1 MNIQQKQISSKEQE
15 VVLMALAESVARPGC
30 KFLEIGSWCGDSTI
44 ILGKIVQKNG
54 GHLFCI
60 DWWKGNIGTDLES
73 IAKKNDIFS
82 LFWKN
87 ILREGL
93 EDTVIPIRGQS
104 DIAAT
109 VLKEQTFD
117 LVFLDGDHR
126 FEGML
131 NDIKEYAPLVRKEN
145 GILCGHDC
153 DGYISDFDMDFLE
166 KGKNLDV
173 YKNVHCGVVLAV
185 GSVFKNYSIDH
196 NIWSIQA
203 SNIDQNWQPTNILFS
218 VPKLIETHKGF
229 NLIKYHNRVYA
240 IHYTLGLVDL
250 PRDEKRILQ
259 EYQKCGKCI
268 IGNSLDGVRQL
279 VERIGYVAPE
289 LIEEN
294 YKEFNIVLYS
304 RDKYYALAQS
314 IGAVDFFQIKEE
326 ELKKYQETKKCFIA
340 NSLEEAKTLVDQLT
354 DFSAIKLIEEGYRG
368 FNIVLYGDKYHAL
381 SQDLGRIDFIT
392 ISEAELLE
400 YRKKGKYII
409 GNSHYEAKRYVDE
422 IVFQYLQNDIE
433 HKNKE
438 IDTLHKDI
446 LSKNTNIELLNK
458 EILER
463 EANLDKL
470 KTDIAEYN
478 KNIAIM
484 QTDISNRDANIN
496 KLNKEL
502 AYIKSKWWFRLF
514 NWKVCASKNKKG

>member
-30 KFLEIGSWCGDSTI
+30 KFLEVGSWCGDSTV
-44 ILGKIVQKNG
+44 ILGKIIQKNG
-54 GHLFCI
+54 GHLFCV
-60 DWWKGNIGTDLES
+60 DWWKGNPGTELES
-73 IAKKNDIFS
+73 IAQENDIFS
-82 LFWKN
+82 FFWKN
-87 ILREGL
+87 IQREGL
-93 EDTVIPIRGQS
+93 ENIVIPIRGQS

-153 DGYISDFDMDFLE
+153 DGYVSDFDMDLLE

-173 YKNVHCGVVLAV
+173 YKNVHCGIVLAV
-185 GSVFKNYSIDH
+185 GTVFKNYSIDY

-203 SNIDQNWQPTNILFS
+203 SNIDQSWQPTNIPFS
-218 VPKLIETHKGF
+218 VPKLIETHKCF
-229 NLIKYHNRVYA
+229 DLVRYRNRVYA
-240 IHYTLGLVDL
+240 IHKTLGLVDL
-250 PRDEKRILQ
+250 TRDEKRILQ
-259 EYQKCGKCI
+259 EHQECGKCI
-268 IGNSLDGVRQL
+268 VGNSLDGVRQL

-289 LIEEN
+289 LIEKS
-294 YKEFNIVLYS
+294 YKEFNIVLY
-304 RDKYYALAQS
+304 RGKYYALAQS
-314 IGAVDFFQIKEE
+314 IGVVDFCQIKEE
-326 ELKKYQETKKCFIA
+326 ELKKYEETKKSFIA
-340 NSLEEAKTLVDQLT
+340 NSLVEAKALVDQLT
-354 DFSAIKLIEEGYRG
+354 DFSAVNLIEESYRG

-392 ISEAELLE
+392 ISEAELHE
-400 YRKKGKYII
+400 YRNKGKYII
-409 GNSHYEAKRYVDE
+409 GNSYYEAKRYVDE
-422 IVFQYLQNDIE
+422 IVFQYLSNDIE

-438 IDTLHKDI
+438 IDTL
-446 LSKNTNIELLNK
+446 NK

-463 EANLDKL
+463 E
-470 KTDIAEYN
+470 
-478 KNIAIM
+478 
-484 QTDISNRDANIN
+484 ANIN

-514 NWKVCASKNKKG
+514 NWKVCAFKNKKG